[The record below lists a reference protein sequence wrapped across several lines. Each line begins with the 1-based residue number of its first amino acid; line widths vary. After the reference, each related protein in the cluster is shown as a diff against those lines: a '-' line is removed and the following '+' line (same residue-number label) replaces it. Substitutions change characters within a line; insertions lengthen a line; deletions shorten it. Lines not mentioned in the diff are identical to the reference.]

1 MTAIR
6 IEVLGVPVPQGST
19 RSFAL
24 KKDGAY
30 TGRTATTSDNPKLR
44 AWRDLVAKAA
54 SDAMMQDPEY
64 GGREILEGAVGLD
77 LQVFLPRPK
86 SAPKRKRL
94 RHQKRPDLDKVIRG
108 ILDALTGVVFRDD
121 SQVCEIKAL
130 KDYDYDHAPGII
142 CVVYP
147 IPDSPRE
154 RSPQPSDKEAAAPGT
169 KGGSYS
175 AGVDTVGSTPTA
187 FSADA
192 PLHTSMPPGPTP
204 GATFSVPCK
213 RCGGPAPSDAEH
225 GRCDRCEADATEAY

>member
-30 TGRTATTSDNPKLR
+30 TGRTATTSDNPRLR

-54 SDAMMQDPEY
+54 SDEMLVP
-64 GGREILEGAVGLD
+64 GVSLPSLHPLEGAVGID

-121 SQVCEIKAL
+121 SQVCEIAAQKH
-130 KDYDYDHAPGII
+130 YDYDHAPGIV

-147 IPDSPRE
+147 IPSAPHADRP
-154 RSPQPSDKEAAAPGT
+154 AAPPT
-169 KGGSYS
+169 SPEIPIPA
-175 AGVDTVGSTPTA
+175 AGPRG
-187 FSADA
+187 
-192 PLHTSMPPGPTP
+192 
-204 GATFSVPCK
+204 
-213 RCGGPAPSDAEH
+213 E
-225 GRCDRCEADATEAY
+225 E